1 MMKRLN
7 QFFFIVGFI
16 VIISSCK
23 KTNNDI
29 APAPPPNDKYSVSY
43 EMKMNGSY
51 DSLII
56 SFIDSTQTYQ
66 QLSDPDMP
74 WQMNYDNFKK
84 GDSVYCDI
92 SFITNSSI
100 TYDFLV
106 AVTKEGHSY
115 NGGGS
120 YHSIS
125 HPDTTLKI
133 NVSWGCKIE

>member
-1 MMKRLN
+1 MKRLY

-29 APAPPPNDKYSVSY
+29 APSPPPGDKYSVSY

-66 QLSDPDMP
+66 QLSNPDMP

-92 SFITNSSI
+92 SFVTDTYI
-100 TYDFLV
+100 TYEFQV
-106 AVTKEGHSY
+106 KVRGEGYY
-115 NGGGS
+115 NSGGS
-120 YHSIS
+120 SHSIS

-133 NVSWGCKIE
+133 NVHWGCKIE